1 LCKYCLEG
9 CSIDIKE
16 KTEDWPI
23 LPAQAAG
30 NCCPSGHCKYYGA
43 PCSTKAK
50 TKTFIRVL
58 FPVLAGMV
66 LILINNLIIIYN
78 NITN

>member
-1 LCKYCLEG
+1 MLL
-9 CSIDIKE
+9 
-16 KTEDWPI
+16 
-23 LPAQAAG
+23 ARAAG
-30 NCCPSGHCKYYGA
+30 YSCPSDHCKHYGA